1 MSKMRKYILI
11 ITFVLGLT
19 FFNFLI
25 IRGTHTWYEIVNLEN
40 LDRVKATVDN
50 EEVIEVTGIKHKE
63 IKDMPYDMLV
73 IHMRAKGKGQTS
85 IRLVM

>member
-1 MSKMRKYILI
+1 M
-11 ITFVLGLT
+11 ITK
-19 FFNFLI
+19 
-25 IRGTHTWYEIVNLEN
+25 
-40 LDRVKATVDN
+40 LDRVKATVEN
-50 EEVIEVTGIKHKE
+50 EEVIEVTGIKYKE